1 MSIVHGCDF
10 GAKVQLLQR
19 LNTFFR
25 FIGVLLKTCVVH
37 FYLWCTVL
45 FDILEDANAVIIDDV
60 RGIQDSEYRTSDS
73 SYYYFSSE
81 HLVSALFCCAQLLS
95 HVSG

>member
-1 MSIVHGCDF
+1 
-10 GAKVQLLQR
+10 
-19 LNTFFR
+19 
-25 FIGVLLKTCVVH
+25 
-37 FYLWCTVL
+37 VL

>member
-1 MSIVHGCDF
+1 MSIVHSCDF

-19 LNTFFR
+19 LNTFLR
-25 FIGVLLKTCVVH
+25 FIGVLLKTCVVC

-60 RGIQDSEYRTSDS
+60 SVCRI
-73 SYYYFSSE
+73 
-81 HLVSALFCCAQLLS
+81 VSIGPVTAHIITFLPNIW
-95 HVSG
+95 